1 MFKKVRCTTGA
12 YSCSGG
18 RRRVASS
25 ILRGI
30 ISTLMSSSTYLL
42 ADNRLTE
49 LGGWH
54 NDELIMSLQ
63 EILQEGGD
71 LEGVGWDLDDIENL
85 ITDAEKKG
93 LK

>member
-1 MFKKVRCTTGA
+1 M
-12 YSCSGG
+12 
-18 RRRVASS
+18 ASS

-30 ISTLMSSSTYLL
+30 RIWKLAYLL

-49 LGGWH
+49 LGGWN

-71 LEGVGWDLDDIENL
+71 LDGVGWDLDDIENL
-85 ITDAEKKG
+85 ITDSERER
-93 LK
+93 LKLSL